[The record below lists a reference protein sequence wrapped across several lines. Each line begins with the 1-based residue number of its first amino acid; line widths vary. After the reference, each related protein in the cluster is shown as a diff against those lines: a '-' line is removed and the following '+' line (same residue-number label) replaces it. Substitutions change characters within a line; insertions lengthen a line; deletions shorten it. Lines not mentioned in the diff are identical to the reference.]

1 MPESSDVGSA
11 VLNRQVYR
19 VDFSPGRGS
28 EQAGVRPA
36 LVVQNDIG
44 NRASSTT
51 IVAAVTSRL
60 PAAEYPF
67 LVRLPDDLLPKPSVV
82 KCDQLM
88 TVAKP
93 RLGRCL
99 ATVPSD
105 VMARVDE
112 ALLVSLGVR
121 R

>member
-1 MPESSDVGSA
+1 MVSEPRRG
-11 VLNRQVYR
+11 QIYW
-19 VDFSPGRGS
+19 VDFTPSGGS

-51 IVAAVTSRL
+51 IVVAVTSRL
-60 PAAEYPF
+60 PSAEYPF
-67 LVRLPDDLLPKPSVV
+67 LVRLPDGLLPKPSVV

-88 TVAKP
+88 TVTKG
-93 RLGRCL
+93 RLGGLL
-99 ATVPSD
+99 ATVPPEVID
-105 VMARVDE
+105 RVDD
-112 ALLVSLGVR
+112 ALLASLGVR

>member
-1 MPESSDVGSA
+1 MVSEPRRG
-11 VLNRQVYR
+11 QIYW
-19 VDFSPGRGS
+19 VDFTPARGS
-28 EQAGVRPA
+28 EQAGIRPA

-60 PAAEYPF
+60 PSADYPF
-67 LVRLPDDLLPKPSVV
+67 LVRLPDGLLPKRSVV

-88 TVAKP
+88 TVTKQ
-93 RLGRCL
+93 RLGDLL
-99 ATVPSD
+99 ATLPPD
-105 VMARVDE
+105 LMARVDD

>member
-1 MPESSDVGSA
+1 MVSEPRRGE
-11 VLNRQVYR
+11 VYW
-19 VDFSPGRGS
+19 VDFTPARGS
-28 EQAGVRPA
+28 ERAGVRPA

-51 IVAAVTSRL
+51 IVAALTSRL
-60 PAAEYPF
+60 PSAEYPF
-67 LVRLPDDLLPKPSVV
+67 LVRLPDGLLPKPSVV

-88 TVAKP
+88 TVTKG
-93 RLGRCL
+93 RLGGLL
-99 ATVPSD
+99 ATVPPE
-105 VMARVDE
+105 VMARVDD

>member
-1 MPESSDVGSA
+1 MVSEPRRG
-11 VLNRQVYR
+11 QIYW

-36 LVVQNDIG
+36 LVVQNEIG
-44 NRASSTT
+44 NRASATM

-60 PAAEYPF
+60 PSTEYPF

-88 TVAKP
+88 TVATP
-93 RLGRCL
+93 RLGTLL
-99 ATVPSD
+99 ATVPPD

>member
-1 MPESSDVGSA
+1 MVSEPRRG
-11 VLNRQVYR
+11 QVYW
-19 VDFSPGRGS
+19 VDFTPGRGS

-36 LVVQNDIG
+36 LVIQNDIG

-51 IVAAVTSRL
+51 IVAAITSRL
-60 PAAEYPF
+60 PSSEYPF
-67 LVRLPDDLLPKPSVV
+67 LVRLPDGLLPKPSVV

-93 RLGRCL
+93 RLGKLL
-99 ATVPSD
+99 ATVPAD
-105 VMARVDE
+105 LMARVDD

>member
-1 MPESSDVGSA
+1 MVSDPRRG
-11 VLNRQVYR
+11 QVYW

-28 EQAGVRPA
+28 EQAGARPA
-36 LVVQNDIG
+36 LVIQNDIG
-44 NRASSTT
+44 NRAAATT

-60 PAAEYPF
+60 PASEYPF
-67 LVRLPDDLLPKPSVV
+67 LVRLPDGLLPKPSVV

-88 TVAKP
+88 TVAKA
-93 RLGRCL
+93 RLGRLL
-99 ATVPSD
+99 ATVPPE
-105 VMARVDE
+105 VMARVDD

>member
-1 MPESSDVGSA
+1 MVSKPRRG
-11 VLNRQVYR
+11 QVCW

-28 EQAGVRPA
+28 EQAGTRPA

-44 NRASSTT
+44 NRASATT
-51 IVAAVTSRL
+51 IVAAITSRL
-60 PAAEYPF
+60 PTADYPF
-67 LVRLPDDLLPKPSVV
+67 LVRLPDGLLPKPSVV

-88 TVAKP
+88 TVAKR
-93 RLGRCL
+93 RLGKRL
-99 ATVPSD
+99 ATVPPD

>member
-1 MPESSDVGSA
+1 MVSEPRRG
-11 VLNRQVYR
+11 QVYW

-44 NRASSTT
+44 NRAAATT
-51 IVAAVTSRL
+51 IVAAVTSRV
-60 PAAEYPF
+60 PPSEYPF
-67 LVRLPDDLLPKPSVV
+67 LVRLPDGLLPNPSVV

-88 TVAKP
+88 TVTKP
-93 RLGRCL
+93 RLGRLL
-99 ATVPSD
+99 ATVPPE
-105 VMARVDE
+105 VMARVDD
-112 ALLVSLGVR
+112 ALLISLGVR

>member
-1 MPESSDVGSA
+1 MVSEPRRG
-11 VLNRQVYR
+11 QVYW

-36 LVVQNDIG
+36 LVIQNDIG
-44 NRASSTT
+44 NRASTTT

-60 PAAEYPF
+60 PSADYPF
-67 LVRLPDDLLPKPSVV
+67 LVRLPDGLLPKPSVV

-88 TVAKP
+88 TIAKP
-93 RLGRCL
+93 RLGKLL
-99 ATVPSD
+99 ATVPAGL
-105 VMARVDE
+105 MTRVDE

>member
-1 MPESSDVGSA
+1 MVSEPRRG
-11 VLNRQVYR
+11 QVYW

-28 EQAGVRPA
+28 EQTGVRPA
-36 LVVQNDIG
+36 LVIQNDIG
-44 NRASSTT
+44 NRASTTT
-51 IVAAVTSRL
+51 IVAAITSRL
-60 PAAEYPF
+60 PSADYPF
-67 LVRLPDDLLPKPSVV
+67 LVRLPDGLLPKPSVV

-93 RLGRCL
+93 RLGKLL
-99 ATVPSD
+99 ATVPAEL
-105 VMARVDE
+105 MTRVDD